1 MLNFPS
7 SPAAS
12 CQRELA
18 YVARIQMCTP
28 IMFESMEVQDEYNA
42 SHSFAILGVPSV
54 RLQTVSSNLCS
65 AKHSHSAH
73 TNKAIS

>member
-1 MLNFPS
+1 MAEPPMAAADG
-7 SPAAS
+7 SPRRDRAGPAS

-54 RLQTVSSNLCS
+54 RLQTMP
-65 AKHSHSAH
+65 
-73 TNKAIS
+73 